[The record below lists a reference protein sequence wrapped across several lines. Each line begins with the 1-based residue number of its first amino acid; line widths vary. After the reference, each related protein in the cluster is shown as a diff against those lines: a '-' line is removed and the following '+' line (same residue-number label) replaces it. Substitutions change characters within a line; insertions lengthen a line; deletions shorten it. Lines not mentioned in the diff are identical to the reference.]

1 MYLLHLPQHGIHYCF
16 SARGSVLINLH
27 SSGLRVQTCQISVSK
42 HQSYIYIPHLP
53 NNGGFQFA
61 GVNLQNIFQF
71 DTKNQKKYTQNELF
85 GHTE

>member
-1 MYLLHLPQHGIHYCF
+1 MASTIAF

-61 GVNLQNIFQF
+61 GVNLHNIFQF
-71 DTKNQKKYTQNELF
+71 DTKKEEKKLQKHLF
-85 GHTE
+85 GRTEE